1 VRWVSSAGK
10 GEDATSKASSTLRA
24 VDSISQFLSG
34 PTADAKFGNSKE
46 SSRQVVSQASN
57 RGSTLDAGNDLN
69 IAANND
75 VRIRGGQLQSGRDI
89 NIQGRDVTLDAAKG
103 SYGEESSEKKS
114 WSGIHGG
121 TSGGFKLG
129 VGGSRGVADND
140 QSHLAVSAGRDV
152 TNYGTLQAGRDVALR
167 AGNDVN
173 VLAKTDSSEKHEI
186 FKGGHRSVMT
196 TDAKQ
201 MASTVSA
208 GRDLDI
214 QAGRD
219 VNVLASQA
227 KPRPVRTCASPP
239 GRTSKT
245 RDLRGWPPLHRH
257 HTGRAAVRS
266 IATDGRT
273 FYKTLGHQGSEL
285 GVLKVHTESSAPSGN
300 PAPAD

>member
-1 VRWVSSAGK
+1 
-10 GEDATSKASSTLRA
+10 
-24 VDSISQFLSG
+24 ISQFLSG
-34 PTADAKFGNSKE
+34 PTGDAKFGNSKE
-46 SSRQVVSQASN
+46 SSRQVVSQTSN
-57 RGSTLDAGNDLN
+57 RGSTLDAGNDSN
-69 IAANND
+69 IVANND

-103 SYGEESSEKKS
+103 SYGEESSEEKS

-152 TNYGTLQAGRDVALR
+152 TNYGTLQAGRDVALQ
-167 AGNDVN
+167 AGNDMN

-227 KPRPVRTCASPP
+227 KA
-239 GRTSKT
+239 GH
-245 RDLRGWPPLHRH
+245 DLRLIAGQDIKNTRPSRVATATSSPHRPSSCQIHCYRWPNILQNL
-257 HTGRAAVRS
+257 RS
-266 IATDGRT
+266 
-273 FYKTLGHQGSEL
+273 
-285 GVLKVHTESSAPSGN
+285 SGI
-300 PAPAD
+300 